1 MHLLSLQLTNY
12 RNYRTLD
19 CRFQPGPVV
28 LVADNAQGKSNLIE
42 AICVTATAK
51 SPWAG
56 NDRELL
62 HWKAADDELPALRAV
77 ATFSGVERSNEIEFT
92 LSAGQEAL
100 GRRDP
105 ERPVRLRKRLRIN
118 QVPRRPTELIGV
130 AAVVLFDPGE
140 VAILSGEPARRRA
153 FLDNALLQLDREYYR
168 SSRQLAK
175 LLPQRN
181 ALLRSIQEGTADP
194 TQLEFWDAQLADHGA
209 AISNARLNLLN
220 SIGDRV
226 RELHEQF
233 SSTPARLELVYRS
246 TIEKYLGEPPAGGD
260 GLRDQFARTLAVMRR
275 REAMQGVTLVGP
287 QRDDFDVLLDGV
299 NLHTFGSRGQ
309 QRTAAICLKLAEADA
324 IAARIGT
331 APVLLL
337 DEMFAELDPFRRRH
351 MQTIVEG
358 FEQPFI
364 TATELDHL
372 SPSLTANAQILRIR
386 EGTIVAE

>member
-1 MHLLSLQLTNY
+1 MHLLSLQLNNY

-62 HWKAADDELPALRAV
+62 HWKAADDDLPTLRAV
-77 ATFSGVERSNEIEFT
+77 ATFSGAERSNEVEFT
-92 LSAGQEAL
+92 LSAGPEAL
-100 GRRDP
+100 GRREPD
-105 ERPVRLRKRLRIN
+105 RPVRLRKRLRIN
-118 QVPRRPTELIGV
+118 QVPRRPAELVGV

-140 VAILSGEPARRRA
+140 VAILSGEPARRRG
-153 FLDNALLQLDREYYR
+153 FLDNALHQFDRQYHR
-168 SSRQLAK
+168 ASRQLAK

-181 ALLRSIQEGTADP
+181 ALLRSIQEGAADP
-194 TQLEFWDAQLADHGA
+194 AQLEFWDGQLADHGA
-209 AISNARLNLLN
+209 TISNARLDLLD
-220 SIGDRV
+220 SIADRV
-226 RELHEQF
+226 QELHEHF

-246 TIEKYLGEPPAGGD
+246 TIEKYLGEPPVAGHE
-260 GLRDQFARTLAVMRR
+260 LRDQFARTLAVMRH
-275 REAMQGVTLVGP
+275 RESIQGVTLVGP

-337 DEMFAELDPFRRRH
+337 DEMFAELDPLRRRH

-372 SPSLTANAQILRIR
+372 SPSLRANAQILRIR
-386 EGTIVAE
+386 DGSIAVD